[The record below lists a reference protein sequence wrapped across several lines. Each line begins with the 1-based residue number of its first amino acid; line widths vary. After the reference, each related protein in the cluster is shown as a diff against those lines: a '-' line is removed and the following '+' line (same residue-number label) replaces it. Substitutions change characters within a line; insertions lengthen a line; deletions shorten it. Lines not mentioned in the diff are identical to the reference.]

1 MLKRPAEAANLSPD
15 ELRQLMTDYSAC
27 NPPNAIRDLFIT
39 FEVGDVSRGKVPII
53 SIKGLNMVQYMQAA
67 VAAAVKS

>member
-27 NPPNAIRDLFIT
+27 NPPNAIRDLFIK
-39 FEVGDVSRGKVPII
+39 FEVGDMSRGKVPI
-53 SIKGLNMVQYMQAA
+53 KDLNLVQYMQAA

>member
-27 NPPNAIRDLFIT
+27 SPPNAIRDLFIK
-39 FEVGDVSRGKVPII
+39 FEVGDTSRGKVPII
-53 SIKGLNMVQYMQAA
+53 PIGDLNMVQYMQTA
-67 VAAAVKS
+67 VDAAVKS